1 MTLTAVRRIIS
12 EEQIR
17 RRVAE
22 LAVQIRTDLPG
33 PLSIIVVL
41 NGAFMFAADLVRCM
55 EGEIALD
62 FTTISSYRA
71 DATSPAELR
80 ILRDVDIPIRGQDVL
95 IVEDIVDTG
104 RTVSYLQER
113 LRTRGSRVLRT
124 VCLLNKPRRR
134 EVDVTVDYIGF
145 TIEDLFVVGYGLDYD
160 GRYRNLPYIAA
171 LGE

>member
-1 MTLTAVRRIIS
+1 M
-12 EEQIR
+12 
-17 RRVAE
+17 
-22 LAVQIRTDLPG
+22 
-33 PLSIIVVL
+33 
-41 NGAFMFAADLVRCM
+41 
-55 EGEIALD
+55 
-62 FTTISSYRA
+62 
-71 DATSPAELR
+71 
-80 ILRDVDIPIRGQDVL
+80 RDVDIPIRGQDVL

-145 TIEDLFVVGYGLDYD
+145 TIADQFVVGYGLDYD
-160 GRYRNLPYIAA
+160 GQYRNLPYIAA